1 MSINEHPKGRLNQVT
16 PSFLNT
22 RFSKI
27 DKGTNNVYCSIYL
40 LGTETK
46 TSLSFDNKLV
56 KIVCHL
62 NFSCTICKK
71 NRRGAELRGSHRE
84 RSLRQRSKADPNILT
99 QCLSLS
105 STMSRSTVSMVEV
118 R

>member
-1 MSINEHPKGRLNQVT
+1 MSIVPYTCWVQKQRIL
-16 PSFLNT
+16 FLLTIN
-22 RFSKI
+22 
-27 DKGTNNVYCSIYL
+27 
-40 LGTETK
+40 
-46 TSLSFDNKLV
+46 LV

-84 RSLRQRSKADPNILT
+84 RSLRQRFKADPNILT

-105 STMSRSTVSMVEV
+105 STMSWSTVSMVEV
-118 R
+118 W